1 VVILLKVPGTKNAT
15 ARQDEGGLQ
24 SSNEQYRWPI
34 VSDEIAEALV
44 AAMKVAMVVAT
55 SVVSV
60 TVISPFLFLQRI

>member
-34 VSDEIAEALV
+34 VSDEIAAAVV
-44 AAMKVAMVVAT
+44 AAMKLATAVVF
-55 SVVSV
+55 V